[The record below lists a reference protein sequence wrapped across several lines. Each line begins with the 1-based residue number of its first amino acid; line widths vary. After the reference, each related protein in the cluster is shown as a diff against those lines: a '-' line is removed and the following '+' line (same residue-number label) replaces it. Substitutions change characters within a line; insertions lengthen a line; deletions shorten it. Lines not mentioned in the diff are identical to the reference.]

1 MRAHITTTTKSRPRR
16 KARHSV
22 LALALGVCAL
32 AIPASASGYSVNG
45 IDSAGPGPYRG
56 AHPGLSQPDGDG
68 AVAAGNAHRTPTE
81 LAQTTA
87 AGEPSGSGQ
96 PGGAVATD
104 HSSPNAI
111 QGGHDVIPGYASA
124 DAITGAEP
132 FTRASGSPSGAE
144 QWFDVPSALVGAG
157 AAMALVALGGAAF
170 LTVRR
175 RTEVSPSAFTS

>member
-1 MRAHITTTTKSRPRR
+1 MRAHTIITRSGRRR
-16 KARHSV
+16 KARNSV

-32 AIPASASGYSVNG
+32 AIPATVSAKIDYST
-45 IDSAGPGPYRG
+45 
-56 AHPGLSQPDGDG
+56 QPDDDG

-87 AGEPSGSGQ
+87 AGEPSGSSQ
-96 PGGAVATD
+96 PGGAAVATD

-111 QGGHDVIPGYASA
+111 KGGHDVIPGSASA

-132 FTRASGSPSGAE
+132 FTGASGSPSGAE

-157 AAMALVALGGAAF
+157 AAMALVALGGVAF

-175 RTEVSPSAFTS
+175 RTEVSPSASTS

>member
-1 MRAHITTTTKSRPRR
+1 MRAHITTTKSRPRR
-16 KARHSV
+16 KARYSV

-45 IDSAGPGPYRG
+45 IDSAGPGPYSG

-87 AGEPSGSGQ
+87 AGEPSGSGR

-111 QGGHDVIPGYASA
+111 KGGHDVIPGYASA

-132 FTRASGSPSGAE
+132 FTGASASSGAE

-170 LTVRR
+170 VTVRR
-175 RTEVSPSAFTS
+175 RTEVSPSASTS